1 MPQMKAQEIVNRYR
15 SLESERRGLDNI
27 MDIIGRFVVPGRGR
41 FFEKESDYEN
51 SINWRRREIFDS
63 SAVNAAQTL
72 ASSIHGNLTMP
83 SSKWFSYRFKQDEL
97 NDDHAAAK
105 WLQECEQRVWY
116 ALQESNFNLEV
127 SESYL
132 DLVSYGTAVLLHET
146 DDEGNFQFRAAM
158 TREIYFEEDFD
169 GMPIGIYRMKKYTAL
184 QVADKWPDTCPETV
198 KKESEGAE
206 TANTPHEVIHAIRLR
221 PENRRAD
228 TSKPLKPE
236 ARPFEER
243 YIMLK
248 DAHELTPAPSG
259 YYEMPAYV
267 IRWGRAA
274 GSKFGYSPAIN
285 VLSDILTLNQ
295 LVELIIKAAE
305 KVVDPP
311 TIAQQRGI
319 VGDLDL
325 QPSGLTIMR
334 NIDGIKPY
342 LSGAQFDV
350 SQLQREQLIRTI
362 RQAFYVDQLELKDS
376 PAMTATEVNARMELM
391 QRLLGPALGRIQ
403 SDFLDPL
410 VNRCFFVL
418 SRSGQLPEA
427 PAQVVD
433 AQAEMEIEYLGPL
446 ARSQKMHDVMAMDRL
461 EAMLGQIAGINPEV
475 LDNIDWD
482 KTVRLKADRLGVPL
496 DMLRSEEEVQKIRA
510 DRQAQQQ
517 QQEKLA
523 MAESLTKSMQ
533 QGAQAQKLSS
543 EADVIPMQQG

>member
-1 MPQMKAQEIVNRYR
+1 MAMSAAEIVNRYR
-15 SLESERRGLDNI
+15 SLESERRNLDNL
-27 MDIIGRFVVPGRGR
+27 MEIIGRFVVPGRGR
-41 FFEKESDYEN
+41 FFEKEADNEWA
-51 SINWRRREIFDS
+51 INWRRRELFDS
-63 SAVNAAQTL
+63 TAVNAAQSL
-72 ASSIHGNLTMP
+72 SSSIHGNLTMP
-83 SSKWFSYRFKQDEL
+83 SSKWFTLRFQDDAL
-97 NDDHAAAK
+97 NEDFAAK
-105 WLQECEQRVWY
+105 SWLQECGMRVWY

-146 DDEGNFQFRAAM
+146 DTESGFEFRAAM

-169 GMPIGIYRMKKYTAL
+169 GKPIGIYRMRKYTAL
-184 QVADKWPDTCPETV
+184 AIANKWPDNCPDTI
-198 KKESEGAE
+198 KTESEGSD
-206 TANTPHEVIHAIRLR
+206 TANNMHEVVHAIRLR
-221 PENRRAD
+221 PENKDAD
-228 TSKPLKPE
+228 TSMPLKPE

-248 DAHELTPAPSG
+248 DAHELTPTPSG

-295 LVELIIKAAE
+295 LVELILKSAE

-311 TIAQQRGI
+311 TLAQQRGI

-325 QPSGLTIMR
+325 KPAGLTILR
-334 NIDGIKPY
+334 NIDQVRPY
-342 LSGAQFDV
+342 VSGAQFDV

-410 VNRCFFVL
+410 VNRSFYLLYRAGKLPDAPPQVKE
-418 SRSGQLPEA
+418 SG
-427 PAQVVD
+427 
-433 AQAEMEIEYLGPL
+433 AEMEIEYLGPL
-446 ARSQKMHDVMAMDRL
+446 ARSQKLHDVMAIDRL
-461 EAMLGQIAGINPEV
+461 EAMLGQIAAINPEV
-475 LDNIDWD
+475 LDNVDWD
-482 KTVRLKADRLGVPL
+482 KAVRVKADRLGVPM
-496 DMLRSEEEVQKIRA
+496 DVLRSEDDVKKIRD
-510 DRQAQQQ
+510 DRAAAQQQAQQ
-517 QQEKLA
+517 LA
-523 MAESLTKSMQ
+523 AAESLTKSMQ
-533 QGAQAQKLSS
+533 QGAHADKLAS
-543 EADVIPMQQG
+543 EAEVIPMQQ